1 MLNQGQEYLTER
13 RDKLG
18 PLQVWLFPRCSGRRK
33 VLREREEQE
42 ERPGD
47 REAQGMLSEGPK
59 GTEVQSKRLKAER

>member
-18 PLQVWLFPRCSGRRK
+18 PLQVWLFPGAAVGGRCSEK
-33 VLREREEQE
+33 REEQE

-47 REAQGMLSEGPK
+47 TEAQGMLSEGPGDGSPK
-59 GTEVQSKRLKAER
+59 QTD